1 MLFRSD
7 LEAGVYDVKA
17 LENEGIFKIRDE
29 EGYEMEYY
37 LDSDQWYD
45 PAEYHNMILLEG
57 DIIYVEPEEFSIV
70 LIPSE
75 EIYE

>member
-1 MLFRSD
+1 
-7 LEAGVYDVKA
+7 
-17 LENEGIFKIRDE
+17 
-29 EGYEMEYY
+29 MEYY